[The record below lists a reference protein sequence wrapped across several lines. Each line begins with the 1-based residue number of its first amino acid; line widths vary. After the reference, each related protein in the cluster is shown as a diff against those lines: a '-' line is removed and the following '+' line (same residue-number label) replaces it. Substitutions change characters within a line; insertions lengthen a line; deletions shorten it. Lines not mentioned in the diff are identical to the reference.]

1 MGTKLDAANAVSP
14 AVDKAEMAL
23 ALDDILGQLTT
34 ACASSAQA
42 LQQRMSEEPWA
53 SSPVIYTIPSMRV
66 SMKVALTATKENV
79 KGILWWRTQQGE
91 TTQSV
96 SQIDL
101 EIVAIPRQP
110 GEG

>member
-23 ALDDILGQLTT
+23 GLDDILRQLTS
-34 ACASSAQA
+34 ACTSSAA
-42 LQQRMSEEPWA
+42 ELQKRMSEEPWA
-53 SSPVIYTIPSMRV
+53 SSPVVYTIPSMKI

-91 TTQSV
+91 TSQST
-96 SQIDL
+96 SQIDM
-101 EIVAIPRQP
+101 EIVAVPRSSS
-110 GEG
+110 GE